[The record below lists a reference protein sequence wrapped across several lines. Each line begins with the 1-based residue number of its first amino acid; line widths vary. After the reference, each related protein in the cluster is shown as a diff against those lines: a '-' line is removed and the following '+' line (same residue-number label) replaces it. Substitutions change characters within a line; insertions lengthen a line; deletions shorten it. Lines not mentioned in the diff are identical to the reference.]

1 MKQMY
6 RMLAYA
12 SVCLLFLFMHAGSA
26 AEKEPL
32 RIGLAAVF
40 IDEPR
45 TVIDRWADYLEERLE
60 QPVEFVQR
68 RTYGEITA
76 GLLKGGLDAGWICT
90 YPYVT
95 NREQLRLLV
104 VPVYRGQSNYRSYL
118 IVSAKD
124 RDTRDITDLRGKSFA
139 YTDTQSLT
147 GYIVPRRWLREAG
160 LDQDHFFRTTF
171 FTWSH
176 RDSIEA
182 VAEGVADAAAVDSYI
197 WESLNRSSPDI
208 TERTRVVSYSED
220 YGFPPLV
227 ASLHMDAT
235 AFLQLQRALLGMKG
249 DPEGKWL
256 LQAMNLDG
264 FETPDESLYRGALKY
279 LQESA
284 D

>member
-182 VAEGVADAAAVDSYI
+182 VAEGVADAAAVD
-197 WESLNRSSPDI
+197 
-208 TERTRVVSYSED
+208 YSED